1 MTEAR
6 EHHFGLKNARGQELA
21 CVLHGELGPRVVV
34 GCHGMLSSKDSRKLV
49 RLSRSLPPAGL
60 PLLRFDFAGRGE
72 SQGSLYDLS
81 ISHEVE
87 DLASVL
93 DWLGTQ
99 GVQRVGLYGSS
110 LGGAVALLAAARDE
124 RVIAIATIAAL
135 AHPELM
141 GERNPDYE
149 KAWLE
154 QGALETHD
162 GPIGRGFYDDALQ
175 HDVLSAVAILRCPLL
190 VIHGTA
196 DTVVPCS
203 DSHDIAAT
211 AREARLELIEGGDH
225 ELNQE
230 TVLRPLVREVT
241 SFFAE
246 RV

>member
-1 MTEAR
+1 MSGPR
-6 EHHFGLKNARGQELA
+6 EHHFRLKNPRGEELA

-49 RLSRSLPPAGL
+49 RLSRALPEAGL

-72 SQGSLYDLS
+72 SQGSLYELS
-81 ISHEVE
+81 ISREVE
-87 DLASVL
+87 DLATVL

-99 GVQRVGLYGSS
+99 GVERVGLYGSS
-110 LGGAVALLAAARDE
+110 LGGAVVLLAAARDE
-124 RVIAIATIAAL
+124 RVKAIATVAAL
-135 AHPELM
+135 AHPRLM
-141 GERNPDYE
+141 GERNPEYE
-149 KAWLE
+149 KAWVE
-154 QGALETHD
+154 NGVLETHD

-175 HDVLSAVAILRCPLL
+175 HEVVSAVAILRCPLL
-190 VIHGTA
+190 VVHGTA

-203 DSHDIAAT
+203 DSHDIAAS